1 MKVLVVAYGAGDAA
15 STTYRFRA
23 CQTLWAAQGHEME
36 IVSARNPRGDWGR
49 RLGEYDAIINQKAL
63 RPLRFGRLLFGAG
76 RPVFFDFDDA
86 IWTRPRKPYSWWT
99 QWRVNRRIRFWFS
112 RAQRIFAANEHL
124 AAFARRHQAR
134 VTVVPMALDLET
146 WRPRAER
153 FTAGVRIGW
162 AGSPGNLW
170 HLEKLRGPLQRILSL
185 HPEVRLAVFCGR
197 RPGFDFPFEHVPF
210 APGKEVEF
218 VRELDIG
225 LLPLENDPYTL
236 GKSPIKALQYLSC
249 AVPVVGNVRGATAE
263 ILNPESSLAVQTEQ
277 EWMSALRRLIAHP
290 TDRAALGQAGRRFV
304 ERHHNL
310 RNVSQQ
316 LLNLL
321 SAEYKS

>member
-36 IVSARNPRGDWGR
+36 IVSARNPWGDLGR

-63 RPLRFGRLLFGAG
+63 RSPRFGRLLFGVG

-146 WRPRAER
+146 WRPRVER
-153 FTAGVRIGW
+153 FTGGVRIGW

-170 HLEKLRGPLQRILSL
+170 HLEKLEAPLQRVLSL

-197 RPGFDFPFEHVPF
+197 RPDFDFPFEHVPF

-225 LLPLENDPYTL
+225 LLPLQDDPYTL
-236 GKSPIKALQYLSC
+236 GKSPIKALQYMSC
-249 AVPVVGNVRGATAE
+249 AVAVVGNARGAAAE
-263 ILNPESSLAVQTEQ
+263 ILNPENSLSVNSDEQ
-277 EWMSALRRLIAHP
+277 WGDALQRLIKDP
-290 TDRAALGQAGRRFV
+290 VGRAALGQSGRRFV
-304 ERHHNL
+304 ECRHNL
-310 RNVSQQ
+310 RDFSKQ
-316 LLNLL
+316 LLDLL
-321 SAEYKS
+321 LAEQ